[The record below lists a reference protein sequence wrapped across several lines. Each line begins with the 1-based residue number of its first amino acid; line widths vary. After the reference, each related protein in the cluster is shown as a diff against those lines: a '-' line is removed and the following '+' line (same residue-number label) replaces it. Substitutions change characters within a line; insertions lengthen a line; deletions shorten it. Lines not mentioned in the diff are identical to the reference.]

1 MAKYVVANLKKLI
14 NIFSEIKTE
23 LEKNPEKTINL
34 SWEFSFRPK
43 TLAQL
48 GFFFSGIVGAI
59 QVYFKEI
66 YGEEYSKDIIKELL
80 YAECSN
86 KEQLISPNGKTI
98 EITKRISMMSVQ
110 EMSEFIEKTLSFCE
124 QYGIPLQ
131 PELRYLWINNL
142 NPEYIAEVEETKF
155 REKDESYL
163 RHIRSQPCIVCGAYH
178 EIEAHH
184 MKTKELAGLGEKT
197 PDYMAVS
204 LCASCH
210 RNYLG
215 SDSHITTEKL
225 KTLVPFIFQKL
236 TEKQFGKL
244 CYERYLKGRD

>member
-48 GFFFSGIVGAI
+48 GFFFAGIVGAI
-59 QVYFKEI
+59 QVHFKEI
-66 YGEEYSKDIIKELL
+66 YGEEYSKEIIKELL
-80 YAECSN
+80 YVECSN
-86 KEQLISPNGKTI
+86 KEELISPNGKTI
-98 EITKRISMMSVQ
+98 TITKRISMMSVQ
-110 EMSEFIEKTLSFCE
+110 EMSEFIEKVLIFCE
-124 QYGIPLQ
+124 QYEIPLQ
-131 PELRYLWINNL
+131 PELRFLWVNNL
-142 NPEYIAEVEETKF
+142 NPEYVDEVEHTKF

-163 RHIRSQPCIVCGAYH
+163 RYVRSQPCIVCGAYH
-178 EIEAHH
+178 SEAHH
-184 MKTKELAGLGEKT
+184 LKDRELAGLGEKT

-204 LCASCH
+204 LCSECH

-215 SDSHITTEKL
+215 SDSHITTEKIKRL
-225 KTLVPFIFQKL
+225 APFLFRKL
-236 TEKQFGKL
+236 STKQFCKM
-244 CYERYLKGRD
+244 CYERYLKWRR